1 MWWVIGRYHH
11 QHSTG
16 GDYEKQLRDVDITI
30 QDVNKLV
37 DGWNSEEQPQS
48 ELLEYC
54 LYLKQNEPTLVKT
67 LGLLYYQ
74 QAQQRFQNT
83 NNPVVKNNS
92 DRSTLSWA
100 DQEEDMK
107 DLTMQE
113 AIEKYYEQFEA
124 QSFGA

>member
-1 MWWVIGRYHH
+1 MQQAEDQIKRRIPLGLLPY
-11 QHSTG
+11 SSS
-16 GDYEKQLRDVDITI
+16 DDEDEKDD
-30 QDVNKLV
+30 
-37 DGWNSEEQPQS
+37 
-48 ELLEYC
+48 
-54 LYLKQNEPTLVKT
+54 EPTLVKT

-124 QSFGA
+124 QKKKNKSTLSFISMLDFTSKNKIIFVL